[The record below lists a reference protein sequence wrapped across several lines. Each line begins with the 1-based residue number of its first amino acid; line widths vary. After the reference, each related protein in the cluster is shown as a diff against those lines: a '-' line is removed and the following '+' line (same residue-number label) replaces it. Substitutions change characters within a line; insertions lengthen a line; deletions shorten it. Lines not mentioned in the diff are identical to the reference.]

1 MKEITPKHLA
11 FVDEAAKAFEDN
23 PKYETYYNADRDLIA
38 LRFGAD
44 RDCIKVYELGEP
56 VGFFVQQVTIRT
68 PLPRKEVARFAMDME
83 EQLRA
88 NELKGGWKVCS
99 NDYLLHQLYRNAK
112 HLELRNHH
120 LSHSE
125 LRRRCAN
132 IANYAM
138 MLSDNDRREE
148 EERASES

>member
-1 MKEITPKHLA
+1 MRSITPEHLA
-11 FVDEAAKAFEDN
+11 FVEEAAKAFEDN
-23 PKYETYYNADRDLIA
+23 QRLETYYTDEAKLIA

-56 VGFFVQQVTIRT
+56 VGFFVQQVNVRT
-68 PLPRKEVARFAMDME
+68 PLPRKAVARFAMDME

-88 NELKGGWKVCS
+88 NEHKGGWENSSV
-99 NDYLLHQLYRNAK
+99 DYLIREMAKNGRQLKYC
-112 HLELRNHH
+112 
-120 LSHSE
+120 STHSE
-125 LRRRCAN
+125 FRRRCAN

-148 EERASES
+148 VERMGAST